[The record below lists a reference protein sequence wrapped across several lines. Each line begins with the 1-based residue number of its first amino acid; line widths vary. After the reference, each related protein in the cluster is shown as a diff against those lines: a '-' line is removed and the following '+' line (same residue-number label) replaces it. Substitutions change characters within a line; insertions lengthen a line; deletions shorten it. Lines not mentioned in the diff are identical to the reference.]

1 MKDKMIK
8 INTLSIEER
17 KQINLRNIDVSVR
30 LINAIVNSA
39 RDDGIKA
46 FEVGQTT
53 TLGDLLE
60 YFNSKTDLD
69 FFRLP
74 NVGRK
79 TLKEL
84 HQLMEHSFPEEFLLR
99 SYKNNFFSRK
109 EVLFT
114 FKDKVFNGSVNER

>member
-1 MKDKMIK
+1 MKDKIIK

-17 KQINLRNIDVSVR
+17 KQINLGNIDISYR
-30 LINAIVNSA
+30 LRNVIVNSA

-60 YFNSKTDLD
+60 YFNSKTDWD
-69 FFRLP
+69 FIRLP

-79 TLKEL
+79 TLREL
-84 HQLMEHSFPEEFLLR
+84 HQLMEHSFPEEFFTR
-99 SYKNNFFSRK
+99 SKKNNSYLRK

-114 FKDKVFNGSVNER
+114 FKDEVFNGSVNER

>member
-17 KQINLRNIDVSVR
+17 KQINLGNIDISCR
-30 LINAIVNSA
+30 LMNAIANSA

-60 YFNSKTDLD
+60 YFNSKTDRD
-69 FFRLP
+69 FFILP
-74 NVGRK
+74 NLGRK
-79 TLKEL
+79 SLKEL

-99 SYKNNFFSRK
+99 SHKNNSFSRK

>member
-1 MKDKMIK
+1 MKDKIIK

-17 KQINLRNIDVSVR
+17 KQINLGNIDVSVR
-30 LINAIVNSA
+30 LRNAIVNSA

-79 TLKEL
+79 TLREL
-84 HQLMEHSFPEEFLLR
+84 HQLMEHSFPEEFFTR
-99 SYKNNFFSRK
+99 SKKNNSYLRK

>member
-17 KQINLRNIDVSVR
+17 KQINLGNIDVSVR
-30 LINAIVNSA
+30 LRNAIINSA
-39 RDDGIKA
+39 RDDGIKV

-60 YFNSKTDLD
+60 YFNSKTDGD
-69 FFRLP
+69 FIRLP
-74 NVGRK
+74 NLGRK
-79 TLKEL
+79 SLKEL
-84 HQLMEHSFPEEFLLR
+84 HQLMEHSFPEEFFTR
-99 SYKNNFFSRK
+99 SKKNNSFSRK

-114 FKDKVFNGSVNER
+114 FKDKVFNGSVDER

>member
-60 YFNSKTDLD
+60 YFNSKTDRD
-69 FFRLP
+69 FFILP
-74 NVGRK
+74 NLGRK
-79 TLKEL
+79 SLKNKK
-84 HQLMEHSFPEEFLLR
+84 QGSR
-99 SYKNNFFSRK
+99 S
-109 EVLFT
+109 
-114 FKDKVFNGSVNER
+114 